1 MDDAS
6 SNNREAVILAFVKF
20 LHLLSLMLGATASF
34 GNLVI
39 AWHVKRSGTP
49 PAPQLTA
56 LRPVLGM
63 IGLLAIMAIWITG
76 LWLYI
81 GWYGLTPLG
90 EVFWIKVLLAAA
102 LLVLIVMLN
111 RVTRLARAAGNP
123 PPGWIPAA
131 HRVAAALLVA
141 IVALAVWAFR

>member
-1 MDDAS
+1 
-6 SNNREAVILAFVKF
+6 
-20 LHLLSLMLGATASF
+20 MLGATASF
-34 GNLVI
+34 GNLVV
-39 AWHVKRSGTP
+39 AWHIKRSATP
-49 PAPQLTA
+49 PAPQLMA

-102 LLVLIVMLN
+102 LLVLIVML
-111 RVTRLARAAGNP
+111 
-123 PPGWIPAA
+123 
-131 HRVAAALLVA
+131 
-141 IVALAVWAFR
+141 